1 MGAEYFSKRGWF
13 ERGELRVRPSDTSY
27 LYFNYQGM
35 VDRGIGSP
43 PQNQGGEDALFRAER
58 PFGTFRGVA
67 NIDYLSSFIFR
78 IAFTDVYSQA
88 VDSEVRS
95 QIFSPTPPTDFTS
108 MPWRNATRT
117 SISAAR
123 APSRPCARLHHPD
136 GAGPDFAHAQRIH
149 LRRGAATGQHAPVL
163 VVRERRRRLAAS
175 RNSRRI
181 AVAAGLRNADL
192 VGRFDLAPTL
202 SMPLQWQGW
211 SFRPALILR
220 DTFYTEEFNAT
231 FANATGKAADDILN
245 RKSLEASI
253 ELRPPSLSRVFDHP
267 WLGRKWKHVIEP
279 RIRYDYVTGVNNFA
293 DILRFDAADVL
304 TNTNEVEY
312 SIVNRIYSRHMDPNV
327 KTATRR
333 T

>member
-1 MGAEYFSKRGWF
+1 
-13 ERGELRVRPSDTSY
+13 
-27 LYFNYQGM
+27 
-35 VDRGIGSP
+35 
-43 PQNQGGEDALFRAER
+43 
-58 PFGTFRGVA
+58 
-67 NIDYLSSFIFR
+67 
-78 IAFTDVYSQA
+78 
-88 VDSEVRS
+88 
-95 QIFSPTPPTDFTS
+95 
-108 MPWRNATRT
+108 
-117 SISAAR
+117 
-123 APSRPCARLHHPD
+123 
-136 GAGPDFAHAQRIH
+136 
-149 LRRGAATGQHAPVL
+149 
-163 VVRERRRRLAAS
+163 
-175 RNSRRI
+175 
-181 AVAAGLRNADL
+181 
-192 VGRFDLAPTL
+192 
-202 SMPLQWQGW
+202 MPLQWQGW

-253 ELRPPSLSRVFDHP
+253 ELRPPPCRASSIIPGWTQMEARD
-267 WLGRKWKHVIEP
+267 RA